1 MKYFFAFLA
10 VILTVS
16 NASNFLQRQETNLND
31 SIDFKKCSASATY
44 TFEASSVD
52 VSPYPIKGGS

>member
-1 MKYFFAFLA
+1 MKYFFTLLA

-44 TFEASSVD
+44 TFDASSVD